1 MILKALYETY
11 VRTGDV
17 PMASIRDVARIAG
30 VSPATVSRVMNGT
43 ANVDADKTKRV
54 YDAIRKTGF
63 VPNEVARSLF
73 KKSAK
78 LIGLIIPSIT
88 NPFFT
93 ELADA
98 VEKAAD
104 EKGFRVVYY
113 NTDNKP
119 EKEKMAVGMLKSM
132 NADGIIITSN
142 NQELIDVIDK
152 SGMSVVMI
160 DRNMSSES
168 TYTLITSDHYY
179 GGQLAS
185 KCLIESGCKN
195 IVCIRGEQNI
205 SSARD
210 RFVGFSDVCR
220 ENGLEIRY
228 IDCEHDFT
236 YEGDIV
242 TAIRNISPNADGI
255 FACND
260 MMALSVYKQLTLNG
274 IRVPQDISIV
284 GFDNVMLSQLV
295 TPEITTIAQPID
307 KMGRIAVQVI
317 TGEQI
322 SQKAFVYKPEL
333 IKRDTTK

>member
-1 MILKALYETY
+1 
-11 VRTGDV
+11 
-17 PMASIRDVARIAG
+17 MASIRDVAKIAG

-43 ANVDADKTKRV
+43 ANVDAEKRQRV

-104 EKGFRVVYY
+104 ESGFRVVYY
-113 NTDNKP
+113 NTDNNP
-119 EKEKMAVGMLKSM
+119 EKEKNAVGMLKSM

-142 NQELIDVIDK
+142 NEELIDVIDK

-179 GGQLAS
+179 GGRLAAQ
-185 KCLIESGCKN
+185 CLIDSGCKE
-195 IVCIRGEQNI
+195 IVCIRGEQSI
-205 SSARD
+205 SSARE
-210 RFVGFSDVCR
+210 RFLGFSDVCT
-220 ENGLEIRY
+220 EKGLKIGC

-236 YEGDIV
+236 FEGDMV
-242 TAIRNISPNADGI
+242 TAIMKVSPQADGV

-260 MMALSVYKQLTLNG
+260 MMALSLYKQLTQKG
-274 IRVPQDISIV
+274 IKVPQDISIV
-284 GFDNVMLSQLV
+284 GFDNVMLSKLV
-295 TPEITTIAQPID
+295 TPEITTISQPID
-307 KMGRIAVQVI
+307 KMGRMAVKVI

-322 SQKAFVYKPEL
+322 SQKAVVYKPEL
-333 IKRDTTK
+333 IKRETTK

>member
-1 MILKALYETY
+1 
-11 VRTGDV
+11 
-17 PMASIRDVARIAG
+17 MASIRDVAKIAG

-43 ANVDADKTKRV
+43 ANVDAEKRQRV

-104 EKGFRVVYY
+104 ESGFRVGYY
-113 NTDNKP
+113 NTDNNP
-119 EKEKMAVGMLKSM
+119 EKEKNAVGMLKSM

-142 NQELIDVIDK
+142 NEELIDVIDK

-179 GGQLAS
+179 GGRLAAQ
-185 KCLIESGCKN
+185 CLIDCGCKN
-195 IVCIRGEQNI
+195 IVCIRGEQSI
-205 SSARD
+205 SSARE
-210 RFVGFSDVCR
+210 RFLGFSDVCT
-220 ENGLEIRY
+220 EKGLTIGY

-236 YEGDIV
+236 FEGDIV
-242 TAIRNISPNADGI
+242 TAIMKVSPQADGV

-260 MMALSVYKQLTLNG
+260 MMALSLYKQLTQKG
-274 IRVPQDISIV
+274 IRVPQDVSIV
-284 GFDNVMLSQLV
+284 GFDNVMLSKLV
-295 TPEITTIAQPID
+295 TPEITTISQPID
-307 KMGRIAVQVI
+307 KMGRMAVKLI

-322 SQKAFVYKPEL
+322 SQKAVVYKPEL
-333 IKRDTTK
+333 IKRETTK

>member
-1 MILKALYETY
+1 
-11 VRTGDV
+11 
-17 PMASIRDVARIAG
+17 MASIRDVAKIAG

-43 ANVDADKTKRV
+43 ANVDAEKRQRV

-104 EKGFRVVYY
+104 ESGFRVVYY
-113 NTDNKP
+113 NTDNNP
-119 EKEKMAVGMLKSM
+119 EKEKNAVGMLKSM

-142 NQELIDVIDK
+142 NEELIDVIDK

-179 GGQLAS
+179 GGRLAAQ
-185 KCLIESGCKN
+185 CLIDSGCKE
-195 IVCIRGEQNI
+195 IVCIRGEQSI
-205 SSARD
+205 SSARE
-210 RFVGFSDVCR
+210 RFLGFSDVCT
-220 ENGLEIRY
+220 EKGLKIGC

-236 YEGDIV
+236 FEGDIV
-242 TAIRNISPNADGI
+242 TAITKVSPQADGV

-260 MMALSVYKQLTLNG
+260 MMALSLYKQLTQKG
-274 IRVPQDISIV
+274 IKVPQDISIV
-284 GFDNVMLSQLV
+284 GFDNVMLSKLV
-295 TPEITTIAQPID
+295 TPEITTISQPID
-307 KMGRIAVQVI
+307 KMGRMAVKLI

-322 SQKAFVYKPEL
+322 SQKAVVYKPEL
-333 IKRDTTK
+333 IKRETTK

>member
-1 MILKALYETY
+1 
-11 VRTGDV
+11 
-17 PMASIRDVARIAG
+17 MASIRDVAKIAG

-43 ANVDADKTKRV
+43 ANVDADKRQRV
-54 YDAIRKTGF
+54 YEAIKQTGF
-63 VPNEVARSLF
+63 VPNEVARSLY

-88 NPFFT
+88 NLFFT
-93 ELADA
+93 ELADS

-104 EKGFRVVYY
+104 KSGFRVVYY
-113 NTDNKP
+113 NTDNNP
-119 EKEKMAVGMLKSM
+119 DKEKMAVGMLKSM

-142 NQELIDVIDK
+142 NEELIDVIDK
-152 SGMSVVMI
+152 SGLSVVMI

-179 GGQLAS
+179 GGRLAAE
-185 KCLIESGCKN
+185 CLIDSGCKQ
-195 IVCIRGEQNI
+195 IVCIRGEQSI
-205 SSARD
+205 SSARE
-210 RFVGFSDVCR
+210 RFSGFSDVCQ
-220 ENGLEIRY
+220 ENGMDACY

-236 YEGDIV
+236 FEEDIV
-242 TAIRNISPNADGI
+242 AAIRDVSPKADGI

-260 MMALSVYKQLTLNG
+260 MMTLSVYKQLTQKG

-284 GFDNVMLSQLV
+284 GFDDVMLSKLV

-307 KMGRIAVQVI
+307 KMGRMAVKLI

-322 SQKAFVYKPEL
+322 SQKAVVYKPEL
-333 IKRDTTK
+333 IKRETTK